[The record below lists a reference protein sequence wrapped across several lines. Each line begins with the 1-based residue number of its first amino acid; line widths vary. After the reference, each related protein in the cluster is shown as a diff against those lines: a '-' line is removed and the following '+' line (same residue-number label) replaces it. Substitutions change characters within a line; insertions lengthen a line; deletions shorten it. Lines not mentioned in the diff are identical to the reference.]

1 MGNNYE
7 GDFIL
12 NPHRAFLY
20 CRLSLLFA
28 LFLIYVPA
36 PSLAGEVTASPLPP
50 ASALPLAVGLPFC
63 LEDVPQL
70 QASTEKG
77 SPAPIAAVAFPIPRP
92 QCGAC
97 SVVSCRGVTL
107 YAQCQDGKPIS
118 PNHSCYDVGVCTAD
132 GSPQCACG
140 TPQ

>member
-1 MGNNYE
+1 M
-7 GDFIL
+7 
-12 NPHRAFLY
+12 NPRTAFLY
-20 CRLSLLFA
+20 NRLSLLFA
-28 LFLIYVPA
+28 LFLISVPA
-36 PSLAGEVTASPLPP
+36 PSLAGQVTTSPLPP
-50 ASALPLAVGLPFC
+50 ASALPADMNLPFC

-77 SPAPIAAVAFPIPRP
+77 SPASPAAAVAFPIPRQ

-97 SVVSCRGVTL
+97 SVLSCRGVTL

-140 TPQ
+140 MPQ